1 MNNPQ
6 SSNTPP
12 ATLFFPARQL
22 YMLLCRRLYDPRV
35 VRQAEYVMT
44 PELALFVIFPPSS
57 PGNRKESA
65 SHPSGLADM

>member
-1 MNNPQ
+1 
-6 SSNTPP
+6 
-12 ATLFFPARQL
+12 
-22 YMLLCRRLYDPRV
+22 LYDPRV

-44 PELALFVIFPPSS
+44 PELALFFIFPPSS